1 MNFSI
6 QAGCPMVLPQPSK
19 DGSECGCLKILCYLR
34 VFGVPNLLVDVR
46 DVCRAELVRFERTS
60 LSDDEDGGAIE
71 SVAVREPEVPR
82 TE

>member
-1 MNFSI
+1 M
-6 QAGCPMVLPQPSK
+6 
-19 DGSECGCLKILCYLR
+19 
-34 VFGVPNLLVDVR
+34 LVDVR